1 MANKSLRGG
10 QVQTMLRWLRERFG
24 PDEANGLCNRQRA
37 RWRVRH
43 GLMVMPLLLAGC
55 TPGSFLSES
64 GPTRGAIVGGA
75 SQVVRETGP
84 DSVVKYAI
92 VEVNDGVLKRMVQI
106 MPSPVD
112 RGEHAVYHGE
122 IGIDDILGLTIF
134 ESGSGGLFL
143 PREAGT
149 RAGNYVTLP
158 NQQVDRNGDV
168 TVPYVGQVKAAG
180 LLPAE
185 LGKKI
190 QTLLSARALEPQV
203 VVTIVDRRADR
214 VNVLGD
220 VGKATS
226 FALDPAGVSL
236 LGAVAMAEGP
246 KFPAY
251 ESVVTLQRDG
261 QIWRTRLSDIM
272 GNPGLNRWLSPG
284 DTIYVSHE
292 QRYFV
297 AMGAI
302 GQGGSLG
309 PIDRRL
315 PFQDSDLTLMDA
327 LGRAG
332 GLNDGL
338 ANPRAIFVYR
348 LEPPTAINPSA
359 SESVGAPELPPVVPT
374 VYLIDLNNPAGF
386 FYASRFPVHGEDVVY
401 VANAPASD
409 LQKFLTLMIGASAAS
424 SSLRQTFTGG
434 YWTTK

>member
-1 MANKSLRGG
+1 M
-10 QVQTMLRWLRERFG
+10 ERSG
-24 PDEANGLCNRQRA
+24 PDESNGRWQRPLA
-37 RWRVRH
+37 QWRICC
-43 GLMVMPLLLAGC
+43 GLVLSPMLLAGC
-55 TPGSFLSES
+55 TPGAFFTES
-64 GPTRGAIVGGA
+64 GPTRGAIVDGA

-84 DSVVKYAI
+84 DANAKYAI
-92 VEVNDGVLKRMVQI
+92 VEVNDGVLKRMVQLA
-106 MPSPVD
+106 PTPVD

-122 IGIDDILGLTIF
+122 IGIGDILGLTIF
-134 ESGSGGLFL
+134 ESDSGGLFL
-143 PREAGT
+143 PREGGT

-158 NQQVDRNGDV
+158 NQQVDRNGDI
-168 TVPYVGQVKAAG
+168 TVPYAGQVKAAG

-185 LGKKI
+185 LGTKI
-190 QTLLSARALEPQV
+190 QTLLSRRALEPQV
-203 VVTIVDRRADR
+203 VVTIVDRRADP

-251 ESVVTLQRDG
+251 ESVVTLQREG
-261 QIWRTRLSDIM
+261 QIWRIRLSEIM
-272 GNPGLNRWLSPG
+272 GNPGLNKWLSPG
-284 DTIYVSHE
+284 DTVYVSHE

-302 GQGGSLG
+302 GQSGSLG
-309 PIDRRL
+309 PVDRRL
-315 PFQDSDLTLMDA
+315 PFQDSNLTLMDA

-348 LEPPTAINPSA
+348 LEPRTAVNLVNLSA
-359 SESVGAPELPPVVPT
+359 SQSVGAPDLAALVPT

-386 FYASRFPVHGEDVVY
+386 FYASRFPVYGEDVVY

-434 YWTTK
+434 YWSTK

>member
-1 MANKSLRGG
+1 M
-10 QVQTMLRWLRERFG
+10 TIRWLRERSG
-24 PDEANGLCNRQRA
+24 PDESNGLWQRPLA
-37 RWRVRH
+37 QWRVCY
-43 GLMVMPLLLAGC
+43 GLILSPMLFAGC
-55 TPGSFLSES
+55 APGAFLTES
-64 GPTRGAIVGGA
+64 GPTRGAIVDGA
-75 SQVVRETGP
+75 SQIVRETGP
-84 DSVVKYAI
+84 DASVKYAI
-92 VEVNDGVLKRMVQI
+92 VEVNDGVLKRMAQI
-106 MPSPVD
+106 APTPVD

-122 IGIDDILGLTIF
+122 IGIGDILGLTIF
-134 ESGSGGLFL
+134 ESDSGGLFL
-143 PREAGT
+143 PREGGP

-158 NQQVDRNGDV
+158 NQQVDRNGDI
-168 TVPYVGQVKAAG
+168 TVPYAGQVKAAG

-185 LGKKI
+185 LGTRI
-190 QTLLSARALEPQV
+190 QTLLSRRALEPQV
-203 VVTIVDRRADR
+203 VVTIVDRRADP

-261 QIWRTRLSDIM
+261 QIWRIRLSDIM
-272 GNPGLNRWLSPG
+272 GNPGLNKWLSPG
-284 DTIYVSHE
+284 DTVYVSHE

-302 GQGGSLG
+302 GQSGSLG
-309 PIDRRL
+309 PVDRRL

-348 LEPPTAINPSA
+348 LEPRTAINLSASPSA
-359 SESVGAPELPPVVPT
+359 SAPELATLVPT

-434 YWTTK
+434 YWTTR

>member
-1 MANKSLRGG
+1 MTLSL
-10 QVQTMLRWLRERFG
+10 M
-24 PDEANGLCNRQRA
+24 
-37 RWRVRH
+37 
-43 GLMVMPLLLAGC
+43 LLAGC
-55 TPGSFLSES
+55 TPGAFLTES
-64 GPTRGAIVGGA
+64 GPTRGAIVDGA

-84 DSVVKYAI
+84 DANVKYAI
-92 VEVNDGVLKRMVQI
+92 VEVNDGVLKRMAQI
-106 MPSPVD
+106 TPTPVD

-122 IGIDDILGLTIF
+122 IGIGDILGLTIF
-134 ESGSGGLFL
+134 ESDSGGLFL
-143 PREAGT
+143 PREGGT

-158 NQQVDRNGDV
+158 NQQVDRNGNI
-168 TVPYVGQVKAAG
+168 TVPYAGQVKAAG

-185 LGKKI
+185 LGTRI
-190 QTLLSARALEPQV
+190 QTLLSTRALEPQV
-203 VVTIVDRRADR
+203 VVTIVDRRADP

-261 QIWRTRLSDIM
+261 RVWRIRLSDIM
-272 GNPGLNRWLSPG
+272 GNPGLNKWLSPG
-284 DTIYVSHE
+284 DTVYVSHE

-302 GQGGSLG
+302 GQSTSLG
-309 PIDRRL
+309 PVDRRL

-348 LEPPTAINPSA
+348 LERGPSMNISESPSA
-359 SESVGAPELPPVVPT
+359 GAPGPSAGAPESAALVPT

-386 FYASRFPVHGEDVVY
+386 FYASQFPVHGEDVVY